1 MKYQSLQQSLY
12 RDETN
17 GAKATPRQQS
27 ISKPRTLPTVSKKT
41 RKVVNPHVP
50 QLYNPAGTRVDYK
63 ADLRRAREFW
73 TQAMVPHQ
81 ASKIARVNSALA
93 ILRIEQNKNISRQ
106 LCAMRKPAP
115 TTTANR
121 RHVRKE
127 LAKTC
132 APFSRNTRTA
142 PKPCPLKI
150 PSGYSRNSGLGL
162 KFVKPG
168 ESVFGSLDVDVIS
181 RSPFLKGKS
190 LVSNNK
196 PGQHLSHLPRSH
208 KLMIPRT
215 FAPNIARVRGSPPI
229 CPIAMPVGCSSNSG
243 LALEF
248 LSPDE
253 SIQMLFDYNAKSNQL
268 NEINLNSKPRA
279 LNSSKANYPVSR
291 WSRIGSKR
299 TPKKALAQTSAP
311 PSGKITTSP
320 LRCRVPVPASDSPRS
335 GLDLKFLKAGE
346 FCRNEPKIL
355 KTIKT
360 QACTF
365 APNVGHVKFSPS
377 KCISAY
383 PASNQKGNGLSLS
396 FLSPGETIL
405 DQFEVIIASKQNQS
419 KLNKNKTLFSK
430 ITREQSKVASNIS
443 KLTFKVGTRNANI
456 KNGQP
461 HSNFKGA
468 HTFAIPTRLT
478 KSSPRVC
485 QVPTPIYSGPGLTLS
500 FLKPNE
506 SLFNAQIQSK
516 NLAKTS
522 APPTKNTKQSP
533 RLCRLNFPRSYAKNS
548 GTILKF
554 LDRNEN
560 FFEELFGNDAQ
571 RAPTKVLKKFALT
584 QGASPKSF
592 PRISQRPDT
601 APSSKN
607 KIFTQKERF
616 RV

>member
-12 RDETN
+12 RDETS
-17 GAKATPRQQS
+17 GPKATLPRQQS
-27 ISKPRTLPTVSKKT
+27 ITKPRTLLTVSKKT
-41 RKVVNPHVP
+41 RKVSNPHGP
-50 QLYNPAGTRVDYK
+50 KLHNPAGTRVDYK

-81 ASKIARVNSALA
+81 ASNIARVNSALA

-106 LCAMRKPAP
+106 LNAMRKSAA
-115 TTTANR
+115 TIISNH
-121 RHVRKE
+121 RHIGKE

-142 PKPCPLKI
+142 PKPCALKI
-150 PSGYSRNSGLGL
+150 PSGDSRNSGLGL
-162 KFVKPG
+162 EFVKPG
-168 ESVFGSLDVDVIS
+168 ESVFGSLEVDVIS
-181 RSPFLKGKS
+181 RSPSLKGKS
-190 LVSNNK
+190 LVSNSK
-196 PGQHLSHLPRSH
+196 PVQHLSHLPRSH

-215 FAPNIARVRGSPPI
+215 FAPKIARVKGSPPI
-229 CPIAMPVGCSSNSG
+229 CPVAMPVGCSSNSG

-248 LSPDE
+248 LSSDE
-253 SIQMLFDYNAKSNQL
+253 SIQNLFDYNAKYKQSNGH
-268 NEINLNSKPRA
+268 NLNSKPRKI
-279 LNSSKANYPVSR
+279 NSSKVNYQVSR
-291 WSRIGSKR
+291 MSKNGSKR

-311 PSGKITTSP
+311 PSGKIATSP
-320 LRCRVPVPASDSPRS
+320 LRCRVPVPAAESPRS
-335 GLDLKFLKAGE
+335 GLDLKFLKIGE
-346 FCRNEPKIL
+346 FCRNEPKIS

-383 PASNQKGNGLSLS
+383 PASNQKENGLSLS
-396 FLSPGETIL
+396 FLSLGETIF
-405 DQFEVIIASKQNQS
+405 DQFQVIIATKQT
-419 KLNKNKTLFSK
+419 LNKNKILVSK
-430 ITREQSKVASNIS
+430 ITREQSKLASKVSTLTS
-443 KLTFKVGTRNANI
+443 KVNTINTSF

-468 HTFAIPTRLT
+468 HTFASPTQLT
-478 KSSPRVC
+478 KSSPRAC
-485 QVPTPIYSGPGLTLS
+485 QVPTPIYIGPGLTLS

-516 NLAKTS
+516 NLARTS
-522 APPTKNTKQSP
+522 APLTKNTKQSP
-533 RLCRLNFPRSYAKNS
+533 RLCRLEFPRSYAKNS
-548 GTILKF
+548 GILLKF

-560 FFEELFGNDAQ
+560 ILEELFGNDAQ
-571 RAPTKVLKKFALT
+571 RAPSKTFKKFSLT
-584 QGASPKSF
+584 QGASPKSV

-601 APSSKN
+601 AASSKH